1 MGGFGLDRRRAASG
15 GPHRSARQTADLSE
29 RMRKQL
35 VSVATKRRAERTKAA
50 NLPE

>member
-1 MGGFGLDRRRAASG
+1 LTDAALRAAG
-15 GPHRSARQTADLSE
+15 RHRSARQTADLSE